1 MDLITEE
8 DYKKYLETLN
18 YMVVYPDKTIKYYKS
33 LRKIRSEIFVDSST
47 ISKKLNEN
55 EGSCF
60 VTCRINDYIY
70 FIKKLDFR

>member
-1 MDLITEE
+1 MELLREE
-8 DYKKYLETLN
+8 DYNKYLETLN

-33 LRKIRSEIFVDSST
+33 LRKIRSDIFVDSST

-70 FIKKLDFR
+70 FIKKLEF

>member
-1 MDLITEE
+1 MELLREE
-8 DYKKYLETLN
+8 DYNKYFETLN

-33 LRKIRSEIFVDSST
+33 LRKIRSDIFVDSST

-70 FIKKLDFR
+70 FIKKLEF

>member
-8 DYKKYLETLN
+8 DYNKYLETLN

-33 LRKIRSEIFVDSST
+33 LRNIRSDIYVDSST

-60 VTCRINDYIY
+60 VTCRINDYLY
-70 FIKKLDFR
+70 FIKKLDF

>member
-1 MDLITEE
+1 MELLREE
-8 DYKKYLETLN
+8 DYNKYLETLN

-33 LRKIRSEIFVDSST
+33 LRKIRSDIFVDSST

-70 FIKKLDFR
+70 FIKKIS